1 MLSVSAK
8 PQISYSWMFP
18 SVLCFISLV
27 SRRCSSSL
35 VRLASGKHH
44 VWLKWLLRMEN
55 LELLWKVDAFVVGK
69 PAGKSLQETF
79 RGFSGLTRAPHVLLA
94 VINPPLMMKQAPIE
108 HLRQDACTKM
118 ESKQKNMEERRQF
131 SNYCCSWDET
141 LKVCTTYELNLYVF
155 ITFTTDVTC
164 ICMCILYFFGQN
176 SDFYTTVMTRLVSLP
191 HESLPLHRRHVTPGG
206 DPEWNLNERRHTHFN
221 LTAGGCVC
229 VCVWWISPP
238 VKDRMCSG
246 LGGRQEGDEKV
257 SQSFYVVAGRNVRC
271 LALLSVD

>member
-18 SVLCFISLV
+18 SVLCYISLV

-55 LELLWKVDAFVVGK
+55 LELLWKVAAFVVGK

-141 LKVCTTYELNLYVF
+141 PTVCNHLWAKSLSFHHIYNRCDMFLHVYS
-155 ITFTTDVTC
+155 I
-164 ICMCILYFFGQN
+164 FFWAEFWLLHN
-176 SDFYTTVMTRLVSLP
+176 SHDSFGFPSSWVAASSSSL
-191 HESLPLHRRHVTPGG
+191 
-206 DPEWNLNERRHTHFN
+206 RHTRRWS
-221 LTAGGCVC
+221 G
-229 VCVWWISPP
+229 
-238 VKDRMCSG
+238 VKPG
-246 LGGRQEGDEKV
+246 WTTTH
-257 SQSFYVVAGRNVRC
+257 
-271 LALLSVD
+271 AL